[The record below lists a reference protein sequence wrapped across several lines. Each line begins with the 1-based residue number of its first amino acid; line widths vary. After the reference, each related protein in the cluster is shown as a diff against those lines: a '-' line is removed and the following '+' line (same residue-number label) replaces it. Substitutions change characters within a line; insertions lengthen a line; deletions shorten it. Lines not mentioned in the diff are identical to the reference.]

1 VRPVA
6 RDGPHD
12 SKRYPTVENAVEDD
26 EVVVRVD
33 IERGAEAMKGSSPC
47 GSPRTLGFA
56 PPP

>member
-1 VRPVA
+1 VRPVVP
-6 RDGPHD
+6 DGPHD
-12 SKRYPTVENAVEDD
+12 SKRYPTAENAVEDD